1 MNAQRLTIVL
11 TLTNIT
17 LLLFTILQTR
27 LTTAQTVPP
36 ILRANTLE
44 LVDERN
50 VVRARLG
57 VKGSNGPM
65 ELDLFDKDG
74 INHVKLGA
82 ASKDSGLA
90 SGYLVVADGGTDP
103 ASGSITQ
110 TYVQV
115 IARWGVGTVE
125 RPTTK
130 IMLKGADGRERV
142 ITP

>member
-1 MNAQRLTIVL
+1 MKAQRLAIVL
-11 TLTNIT
+11 TVINFM
-17 LLLFTILQTR
+17 LLLLTMMQTR
-27 LTTAQTVPP
+27 STTAQTVAP
-36 ILRANTLE
+36 ILRAHTLQ

-57 VKGSNGPM
+57 VKGSDVV

-82 ASKDSGLA
+82 ANKNSRLG
-90 SGYLVVADGGTDP
+90 SGYFLVADGGTDP
-103 ASGSITQ
+103 ASGSIVQ

-115 IARWGVGTVE
+115 IARWGVGTAE
-125 RPTTK
+125 RPTTR

>member
-1 MNAQRLTIVL
+1 MWGLILVVALYLVVPLRFPQRTP
-11 TLTNIT
+11 
-17 LLLFTILQTR
+17 
-27 LTTAQTVPP
+27 QTVAP
-36 ILRANTLE
+36 ILRASTLE

-57 VKGSNGPM
+57 VKGSDVI

-82 ASKDSGLA
+82 ANKGSGLG
-90 SGYLVVADGGTDP
+90 SGYFLVADGGTDP
-103 ASGSITQ
+103 ASGTIVE

-115 IARWGVGTVE
+115 IARWGVGTAE
-125 RPTTK
+125 KPTTR

>member
-1 MNAQRLTIVL
+1 MKAQRLAIVL
-11 TLTNIT
+11 TVINFM
-17 LLLFTILQTR
+17 LLLLTMMQTR
-27 LTTAQTVPP
+27 STTAQTVAP

-57 VKGSNGPM
+57 VKGSNVI
-65 ELDLFDKDG
+65 ELGLFDKDG

-82 ASKDSGLA
+82 ANKGSGLG
-90 SGYLVVADGGTDP
+90 SGYFLVADGGTDP
-103 ASGSITQ
+103 ASGSIVQ

-115 IARWGVGTVE
+115 IARWGVGTAE
-125 RPTTK
+125 RPTTR